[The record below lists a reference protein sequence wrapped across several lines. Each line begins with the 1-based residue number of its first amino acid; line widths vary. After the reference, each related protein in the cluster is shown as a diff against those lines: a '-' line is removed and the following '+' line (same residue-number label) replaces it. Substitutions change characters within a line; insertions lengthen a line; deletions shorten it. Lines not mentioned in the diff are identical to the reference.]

1 MFFALYD
8 SWRRAQILRKNV
20 SSDALKLFHSA
31 AEKAGGAAPEKG
43 VGPTTAAAATA
54 ANSGSTPFT
63 SPTPANP
70 PSTSSPFSWG
80 NPKGTGSLLDRL
92 LQVRSGLV
100 CVVLLRALCG
110 SALQV
115 YSKSCLLL
123 APKLPFSFLH
133 FLHYLTSALNC
144 LWTVLLSFH
153 VCD

>member
-31 AEKAGGAAPEKG
+31 AEKGGAAPEKG
-43 VGPTTAAAATA
+43 VGPTTSAATA

-92 LQVRSGLV
+92 LQVRHFYHL
-100 CVVLLRALCG
+100 G
-110 SALQV
+110 SN
-115 YSKSCLLL
+115 K
-123 APKLPFSFLH
+123 FM
-133 FLHYLTSALNC
+133 
-144 LWTVLLSFH
+144 SFH
-153 VCD
+153 CSGAGSNFVFD